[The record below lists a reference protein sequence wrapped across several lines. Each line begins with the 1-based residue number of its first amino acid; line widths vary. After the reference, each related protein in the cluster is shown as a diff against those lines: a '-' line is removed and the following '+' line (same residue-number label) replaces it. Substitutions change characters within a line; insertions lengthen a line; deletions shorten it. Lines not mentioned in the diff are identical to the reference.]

1 MSHHALQRA
10 LVIAL
15 HDDGFVAAM
24 HADPDAV
31 LAPLGLDE
39 GERRQLLAV
48 DRRAFRTDP
57 LRRRRVLRQGW
68 ARLEA
73 EDAMLRAAA

>member
-15 HDDGFVAAM
+15 HDDTFVGEL
-24 HADPDAV
+24 HADPDAT
-31 LAPLGLDE
+31 LAPLGLDAR
-39 GERRQLLAV
+39 ERAQLLAV

-57 LRRRRVLRQGW
+57 LRRRV
-68 ARLEA
+68 RL
-73 EDAMLRAAA
+73 